1 MGFAE
6 AVNSVLKQNYANFS
20 GRAARSEYWYFTL
33 FVTVVALVLVGLLM
47 MGMSFQTGEI
57 NAFGYIMIAVLAVF
71 YLGILIPS
79 IAVGVRRLHDRDM
92 SGWWFLGFIALS
104 AIPFVGFIA
113 GIAQLVIF
121 CLKGTDGDN
130 RFGPDPLRPGAR
142 ADIFA

>member
-1 MGFAE
+1 MGFTE

-20 GRAARSEYWYFTL
+20 GRASRSEYWYFTL
-33 FVTVVALVLVGLLM
+33 FVTVIAIVLGGLLM
-47 MGMSFQTGEI
+47 LGVNFQTGQMSVL
-57 NAFGYIMIAVLAVF
+57 GYILAGILAIF
-71 YLGILIPS
+71 YLAIIIPS
-79 IAVGVRRLHDRDM
+79 IALAVRRFHDRDM

-104 AIPFVGFIA
+104 FIPFVGFIA